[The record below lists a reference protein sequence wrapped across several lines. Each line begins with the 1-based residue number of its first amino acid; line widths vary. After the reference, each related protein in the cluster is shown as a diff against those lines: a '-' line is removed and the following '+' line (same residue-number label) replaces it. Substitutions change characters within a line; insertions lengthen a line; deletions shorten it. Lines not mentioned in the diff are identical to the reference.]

1 MTGTTVGHYE
11 LLEKIG
17 EGGMG
22 VVYRARD
29 LVLNRFVAMKLL
41 PKGAGL
47 DDDRKRRFLQEAQ
60 AASALNHPHIVTIYE
75 IGMAPPQ
82 EFIAMELVQGQSLEV
97 LIGTSGLPVRLALDY
112 ALQVADA
119 LAVAHAAGIV
129 HRDIKPGNVIVTDA
143 GVAKVLDFGLA
154 KLIDDTPATGADA
167 TRTIAIGSSP
177 RTIEGS
183 IVGTVSYMSPEQAEG
198 KRVDHRSDIF
208 AFGTL
213 LYEMLTGRRAFAGD
227 SAVSTLAAILRS
239 EPDELTGRLPDLPR
253 EIDRVVRRCLE
264 KLPER
269 RWQSMADVRVILDYL
284 KQDVQSGQFAR
295 ISPAGEALGPRR
307 LSPYW
312 LFAVGGAA
320 VMLALGLMLWRPR
333 PVATAPQAYNIR
345 RVTSDAASNV
355 SPAIS
360 ADGKLIAYASDRA
373 QEGTTDIWV
382 QQIAGG
388 EPVRLTKGLGL
399 CHSPS
404 FSPDGSRIAFHGGA
418 DSGGIYVTSTLGGGA
433 RRLADGRGPE
443 FSPDGATIAYTAPDS
458 SRIMLVSAM
467 GGTPRELPTKHSMLG
482 RPHWLPDGKRLLFL
496 GVDPAAANQSGARSE
511 DWYTISLE
519 GAEASAGAVPWL
531 DDPFDRV
538 GPHSV
543 SSDGVMIW
551 VGSPESSN
559 LYRVPFDTAQ
569 GRVTGAPVPVT
580 IAPGFN
586 FWPSASADG
595 ARIAFGNATRFNT
608 NLFEMSIDPG
618 TGAVSGEPRRITDG
632 FEERIAPYP
641 SPDGKRLAYK
651 ATSGSTSEVRVR
663 DLLTGQ
669 ETRIGETT
677 AASPPVIS
685 DDGAQVA
692 FAVLESGAFAIY
704 AAPAAGGVP
713 RRLCTDCG
721 RPTQWFGR
729 GTQIL
734 YDRANKNTEIAVL
747 DVGTGKSTT
756 ILRATGTQIYTPRLS
771 PDGRLLGFTR
781 VVGTRERR
789 LLVVPFANDRLIP
802 EQEWKP
808 LLEGA
813 AFERQ
818 PFWSSD
824 GRVLY
829 FLSERDGFRC
839 IWAVRVDAASLTPV
853 GEPFAAYHLHQ
864 FRHGLLDFNEVADI
878 GLSVAGNRMFLAVRE
893 IQSNIW
899 LAERKT
905 PVPARR

>member
-1 MTGTTVGHYE
+1 MTGSTVGHYE

-29 LVLNRFVAMKLL
+29 LVLNRFVAIKLL
-41 PKGAGL
+41 PQGAGL

-75 IGMAPPQ
+75 IAMTPPQ
-82 EFIAMELVQGQSLEV
+82 EFIAMELVQGQPLEA
-97 LIGTSGLPVRLALDY
+97 LIEPGGLAVRQALDY
-112 ALQVADA
+112 ALQIADA

-129 HRDIKPGNVIVTDA
+129 HRDIKPGNVIVSAA
-143 GVAKVLDFGLA
+143 GMAKVLDFGLA
-154 KLIDDTPATGADA
+154 KLIDEAPAGTDA

-177 RTIEGS
+177 RTVEGS

-198 KRVDHRSDIF
+198 KRVDHRSDVF
-208 AFGTL
+208 SFGTL
-213 LYEMLTGRRAFAGD
+213 LYEMLTGTQAFAGD

-239 EPDELTGRLPDLPR
+239 EPDDLAGRLPDLPR
-253 EIDRVVRRCLE
+253 ELDRVVRRCLE

-269 RWQSMADVRVILDYL
+269 RWQSMADVHVILDYL
-284 KQDVQSGQFAR
+284 KQDLQSGQSGRTSASGDAAR
-295 ISPAGEALGPRR
+295 PSGLARYVWPAV
-307 LSPYW
+307 
-312 LFAVGGAA
+312 AVAA
-320 VMLALGLMLWRPR
+320 VVLALGLLLWRPR
-333 PVATAPQAYNIR
+333 PVATALQAYTIR

-360 ADGKLIAYASDRA
+360 PDGKLIAYASDRA
-373 QEGTTDIWV
+373 QEGATDIWV
-382 QQIAGG
+382 QQVAGG

-404 FSPDGSRIAFHGGA
+404 FSPDGSRIAFHGGP
-418 DSGGIYVTSTLGGGA
+418 DSGGIYVTSTFGGGA

-443 FSPDGATIAYTAPDS
+443 FSPDGSTIAYTAPDS
-458 SRIMLVSAM
+458 SRIMLVPAM
-467 GGTPRELPTKHSMLG
+467 GGTPRELPTKHALLG

-496 GVDPAAANQSGARSE
+496 GVDPAAANEGGARTD
-511 DWYTISLE
+511 DWYTISLD
-519 GAEASAGAVPWL
+519 GAEVSAGAAPWL
-531 DDPFDRV
+531 DDPYDRAH
-538 GPHSV
+538 PHSV

-551 VGSPESSN
+551 VGSPDSSN
-559 LYRVPFDTAQ
+559 LYRVPFDAVQ
-569 GRVTGAPVPVT
+569 GRVTGPPVPVT
-580 IAPGFN
+580 IATGFN

-608 NLFEMSIDPG
+608 NIFEMSLDPG
-618 TGAVSGEPRRITDG
+618 TAAVSGEPRRITDG

-641 SPDGKRLAYK
+641 SPDGKLIAYK
-651 ATSGSTSEVRVR
+651 SSSGSTSEVRVR
-663 DLLTGQ
+663 DLGTGQ

-692 FAVLESGAFAIY
+692 FAVLEKGAFAIY
-704 AAPAAGGVP
+704 AAPATGGVP

-729 GTQIL
+729 GTRIL
-734 YDRANKNTEIAVL
+734 YDRANKNSEIAVL
-747 DVGTGKSTT
+747 DVATGKSTT
-756 ILRATGTQIYTPRLS
+756 ILRAAETQIYTPRLS
-771 PDGRLLGFTR
+771 PDGRLLCFTR
-781 VVGTRERR
+781 VVGVRERR
-789 LLVVPFANDRLIP
+789 LQVVPFTSDRLIP

-813 AFERQ
+813 GLERQ

-839 IWAVRVDAASLTPV
+839 IWAVRVDAAALKPV
-853 GEPFAAYHLHQ
+853 GEPFAAHHLHQ

-893 IQSNIW
+893 ILSNIW
-899 LAERKT
+899 LAERKAQAEKT
-905 PVPARR
+905 Q

>member
-41 PKGAGL
+41 PQGAGL

-82 EFIAMELVQGQSLEV
+82 EFIAMELVQGQSLDAI
-97 LIGTSGLPVRLALDY
+97 IGPNGLPVRQALDY
-112 ALQVADA
+112 ALQIADA

-129 HRDIKPGNVIVTDA
+129 HRDIKPANVIVTAA

-154 KLIDDTPATGADA
+154 KLVDEMPAAGADA

-213 LYEMLTGRRAFAGD
+213 LYEMLTGKRAFAGD

-239 EPDELTGRLPDLPR
+239 EPDDLTRQLPDLPS
-253 EIDRVVRRCLE
+253 ELDRVVRRCLE

-269 RWQSMADVRVILDYL
+269 RWQSMADVRIILDYL

-295 ISPAGEALGPRR
+295 LSPSGDAAPRRR
-307 LSPYW
+307 LSRYW
-312 LFAVGGAA
+312 PVAVGGAA
-320 VMLALGLMLWRPR
+320 VVVALGLMSWRPR
-333 PVATAPQAYNIR
+333 PVATTLQTYTIR
-345 RVTSDAASNV
+345 RITSDAASNV

-373 QEGTTDIWV
+373 EEGTTDIWV

-404 FSPDGSRIAFHGGA
+404 FSPDGSRIAFHGGP

-443 FSPDGATIAYTAPDS
+443 FSPDGTTIAYTAPDS

-467 GGTPRELPTKHSMLG
+467 GGTPRELPTKHSMIG
-482 RPHWLPDGKRLLFL
+482 RPHWLPDSKRLLFL
-496 GVDPAAANQSGARSE
+496 GVDPAAANQSGVRTE
-511 DWYTISLE
+511 DWYTISLD
-519 GAEASAGAVPWL
+519 GAELSAGAAPWL
-531 DDPFDRV
+531 DDPYDRAT
-538 GPHSV
+538 PHAV

-551 VGSPESSN
+551 VGTPDSSN
-559 LYRVPFDTAQ
+559 LYRVPFDAAQ

-580 IAPGFN
+580 IAAGFN

-618 TGAVSGEPRRITDG
+618 TGAVSGESRRITDG

-651 ATSGSTSEVRVR
+651 ASSGSSNEIRLR
-663 DLLTGQ
+663 DLGTGQ
-669 ETRIGETT
+669 ETRIGEST

-692 FAVLESGAFAIY
+692 FAVLEKDAFAIY
-704 AAPAAGGVP
+704 AAPATGGVP

-729 GTQIL
+729 GTRIL
-734 YDRANKNTEIAVL
+734 YDRANKNSEIAVL
-747 DVGTGKSTT
+747 DVSTGKSTT
-756 ILRATGTQIYTPRLS
+756 ILRAPGSQIYTPRLS
-771 PDGRLLGFTR
+771 TDGRLLCFTR
-781 VVGTRERR
+781 IMGVRERR
-789 LLVVPFANDRLIP
+789 IYVLPFADDRLIP

-808 LLEGA
+808 LTEGA

-824 GRVLY
+824 GRFLY

-839 IWAVRVDAASLTPV
+839 VWAVRFDAASLKPV
-853 GEPFAAYHLHQ
+853 GEPFAAHHLHQ
-864 FRHGLLDFNEVADI
+864 FRHGLLDFSEVADI
-878 GLSVAGNRMFLAVRE
+878 GLSVAGNRMFLAIRE

-899 LAERKT
+899 LAERHR
-905 PVPARR
+905 PVPAAR

>member
-41 PKGAGL
+41 PQGAGL
-47 DDDRKRRFLQEAQ
+47 DEDRKRRFLQEAQ

-82 EFIAMELVQGQSLEV
+82 EFIAMELVQGQALDAI
-97 LIGTSGLPVRLALDY
+97 IGPNGLPVRQALDY
-112 ALQVADA
+112 ALQIADA

-129 HRDIKPGNVIVTDA
+129 HRDIKPANVIVTSA
-143 GVAKVLDFGLA
+143 GMAKVLDFGLA
-154 KLIDDTPATGADA
+154 KLVDATPAAGADA

-213 LYEMLTGRRAFAGD
+213 LYEMLTGKRAFAGD

-239 EPDELTGRLPDLPR
+239 EPEDLTRGLPDLPR
-253 EIDRVVRRCLE
+253 ELDRVVRRCLE

-269 RWQSMADVRVILDYL
+269 RWQNMADVRVILDYL

-295 ISPAGEALGPRR
+295 LSPSGDAVPQRR
-307 LSPYW
+307 LSRYW
-312 LFAVGGAA
+312 PVAVGGAA
-320 VMLALGLMLWRPR
+320 VVLALGLMVWRPR
-333 PVATAPQAYNIR
+333 PVATALQTYTIR

-373 QEGTTDIWV
+373 EEGTTDIWV

-404 FSPDGSRIAFHGGA
+404 FSPDGSRIAFHGGP

-467 GGTPRELPTKHSMLG
+467 GGTPRELPTKHTM
-482 RPHWLPDGKRLLFL
+482 
-496 GVDPAAANQSGARSE
+496 SGALIGCRTASVCCFSASIPLPRIKAVHEPKIGTRSR
-511 DWYTISLE
+511 WTARKCPPAQCPGWTIRTI
-519 GAEASAGAVPWL
+519 APARTP
-531 DDPFDRV
+531 
-538 GPHSV
+538 V

-551 VGSPESSN
+551 VGTPDSSN
-559 LYRVPFDTAQ
+559 LYRVPFDAAQ

-580 IAPGFN
+580 IAAGFN

-618 TGAVSGEPRRITDG
+618 TGAVSGEARRITDG

-651 ATSGSTSEVRVR
+651 ASSGSTNEIRLR
-663 DLLTGQ
+663 DLGTGQ
-669 ETRIGETT
+669 ETRIGEST

-692 FAVLESGAFAIY
+692 FAVLEKGAFAIY
-704 AAPAAGGVP
+704 AAPATGGVP

-729 GTQIL
+729 GTRIL
-734 YDRANKNTEIAVL
+734 YDRAAKNSEIAVL
-747 DVGTGKSTT
+747 DVSTGKSTT
-756 ILRATGTQIYTPRLS
+756 ILRAPGSQIYTPRLS
-771 PDGRLLGFTR
+771 TDGRLLCFTR
-781 VVGTRERR
+781 IMGVRERR
-789 LLVVPFANDRLIP
+789 IYVLPFAGDRLIP

-808 LLEGA
+808 LTEGA

-824 GRVLY
+824 GRFCN

-839 IWAVRVDAASLTPV
+839 VWAVRFDAASLKPI
-853 GEPFAAYHLHQ
+853 GEPFAAHHLHQ
-864 FRHGLLDFNEVADI
+864 FRHGLLDFSEVADI
-878 GLSVAGNRMFLAVRE
+878 GLSVAGNRMFLAIRE

-899 LAERKT
+899 LAERNT
-905 PVPARR
+905 PVAATR

>member
-41 PKGAGL
+41 PQGAGL

-82 EFIAMELVQGQSLEV
+82 EFIAMELVPGRSLEA
-97 LIGTSGLPVRLALDY
+97 LIGPNGLPVRQALDY
-112 ALQVADA
+112 ALQIADA

-143 GVAKVLDFGLA
+143 GLAKVLDFGLA
-154 KLIDDTPATGADA
+154 KLVEDTSAAGADA

-177 RTIEGS
+177 RTVEGL

-213 LYEMLTGRRAFAGD
+213 LYEMLTGKRAFAGD

-239 EPDELTGRLPDLPR
+239 EPDDLTRQLPDLPS
-253 EIDRVVRRCLE
+253 ELDRVVRRCLE

-269 RWQSMADVRVILDYL
+269 RWQSMVDVRIILDYL
-284 KQDVQSGQFAR
+284 KQDVQSGQFTR
-295 ISPAGEALGPRR
+295 LSPSGGAVPERR
-307 LSPYW
+307 LSRDWPV
-312 LFAVGGAA
+312 AVGGAA
-320 VMLALGLMLWRPR
+320 LVLALGLMLWRPR
-333 PVATAPQAYNIR
+333 PVAPALQTYTIR
-345 RVTSDAASNV
+345 RITSDASSNV

-360 ADGKLIAYASDRA
+360 RDGKLIAYASDRA

-382 QQIAGG
+382 QQVAGG

-404 FSPDGSRIAFHGGA
+404 FSPDGSRIAFSGGPDA
-418 DSGGIYVTSTLGGGA
+418 GGIYVTSTLGGGA

-458 SRIMLVSAM
+458 SRIMLVPAM

-496 GVDPAAANQSGARSE
+496 GVDPAAANQSDVRTE
-511 DWYTISLE
+511 DWYTISLDGVE
-519 GAEASAGAVPWL
+519 LSAGAAPWL
-531 DDPFDRV
+531 DDPFDRA

-543 SSDGVMIW
+543 SSDGVIIG
-551 VGSPESSN
+551 VGTPESSN
-559 LYRVPFDTAQ
+559 LYRVPFDVAQ

-580 IAPGFN
+580 IAAGFN
-586 FWPSASADG
+586 FWPSANADG

-608 NLFEMSIDPG
+608 NLFAMTVDPG
-618 TGAVSGEPRRITDG
+618 TGAVSGEPQRITDG
-632 FEERIAPYP
+632 FEERIAPSP
-641 SPDGKRLAYK
+641 SPDGTRLAYK
-651 ATSGSTSEVRVR
+651 ASSGSTNEIRVR
-663 DLLTGQ
+663 DLGTGQ
-669 ETRIGETT
+669 ETRIGETM

-692 FAVLESGAFAIY
+692 FAVLENAAFAIY
-704 AAPAAGGVP
+704 TAPATGGVP
-713 RRLCTDCG
+713 RRVCTDCG

-729 GTQIL
+729 GTRIL
-734 YDRANKNTEIAVL
+734 YDRASKNTEIAVL
-747 DVGTGKSTT
+747 DVSTGKSTT
-756 ILRATGTQIYTPRLS
+756 ILRVPESQIYTPRLS
-771 PDGRLLGFTR
+771 PDGRLLAFTR
-781 VVGTRERR
+781 VMGVRERR
-789 LLVVPFANDRLIP
+789 LYVLPFAGDRLIA

-808 LLEGA
+808 LVEGS

-818 PFWSSD
+818 PVWSSD
-824 GRVLY
+824 GRFVY

-839 IWAVRVDAASLTPV
+839 VWGARVNAASLKPV
-853 GEPFAAYHLHQ
+853 GEPFAAHHLHQ

-899 LAERKT
+899 LAERHAAQ
-905 PVPARR
+905 PAAR